1 VLVVADYQL
10 AQVNIGRIRGP
21 MDSEVMAEFAAA
33 LDPVNAIADAAPGFV
48 WRLQDDDGNATSI
61 HVFDDDRMLINMSV
75 WASLDALADFVMRTE
90 HRDYL
95 RRRREWFERI
105 EQPFV
110 ALWWVPAGHLP
121 TPAEAKERVDHLA
134 EHGPTPH
141 AFSFRQAFPPPG
153 LPVEAD
159 VAGRPA
165 HADG

>member
-1 VLVVADYQL
+1 MADHQL

-33 LDPVNAIADAAPGFV
+33 LDPVNAVADAAPGFV

-75 WASLDALADFVMRTE
+75 WTSLDALADFVFRTE

-110 ALWWVPAGHLP
+110 ALWWVPAGHVP
-121 TPAEAKERVDHLA
+121 TPTEAKERVDHLA

-141 AFSFRQAFPPPG
+141 AFTFRQAFPPPG
-153 LPVEAD
+153 PPVAVD
-159 VAGRPA
+159 PAGRPA
-165 HADG
+165 RVDG